1 MEKTMYELPQ
11 AFTDSAGNSANEN
24 RAVLLGT
31 IESSN
36 PAATQGDRHKVVL
49 PHRSGESLH
58 APRQYYYSASRTG
71 VYPAL
76 RAGVVQDLTSEAA

>member
-1 MEKTMYELPQ
+1 MYESPQ
-11 AFTDSAGNSANEN
+11 AFTDGAGISASEN

-36 PAATQGDRHKVVL
+36 PAATQGDRHKIAL
-49 PHRSGESLH
+49 PRRSGESLH

-76 RAGVVQDLTSEAA
+76 RTGVVQDVTSEAA

>member
-1 MEKTMYELPQ
+1 MYELPQ
-11 AFTDSAGNSANEN
+11 AFTDSAGSCPSEN

-36 PAATQGDRHKVVL
+36 PAAPQSDRHRIGL
-49 PHRSGESLH
+49 PRRSGESVH

-76 RAGVVQDLTSEAA
+76 RTGVLQDVTSEAA

>member
-1 MEKTMYELPQ
+1 MYELPQ

-24 RAVLLGT
+24 CAVLLGT

-36 PAATQGDRHKVVL
+36 PAASQGDRHKVVL

-76 RAGVVQDLTSEAA
+76 RAGVLQELTSEAA

>member
-1 MEKTMYELPQ
+1 MYELPQ
-11 AFTDSAGNSANEN
+11 AFTDSASNSENEN

-36 PAATQGDRHKVVL
+36 PAVTQGGRHKVVL